1 MYPGHGNP
9 MGSMPNPMGGGNAM
23 RGQHHVHHHQQQHHQ
38 QQQQHHH
45 HHQAHHHHQGHHHH
59 HHQGLSRQASGGGGQ
74 GHTHS
79 RHSSHHERLGSHGEP
94 ERRHVVS
101 SSHSNP
107 SLVIGG
113 DIPYMTHP
121 QDTQHGVVMGG
132 GGFVMGT
139 DLHTSPSTSG
149 WFHDQPVMQAQ
160 PVMPAVSTPQTEA
173 VPKDSGKSHP
183 LIFDEA
189 RCFTNGLTFVCLC
202 SFLF

>member
-9 MGSMPNPMGGGNAM
+9 MGSMPNPMRGGNAM
-23 RGQHHVHHHQQQHHQ
+23 RGQHHVHQQQQQQQQQQH
-38 QQQQHHH
+38 QHHH

-74 GHTHS
+74 GHTAHS
-79 RHSSHHERLGSHGEP
+79 RHSSHHERLGSHGEL

-101 SSHSNP
+101 SSHSSP

-121 QDTQHGVVMGG
+121 QDTQHGAVMGG

-149 WFHDQPVMQAQ
+149 WYRDQPVMQAQ
-160 PVMPAVSTPQTEA
+160 PVMPAISTPQVET
-173 VPKDSGKSHP
+173 VPKDSGGSYLP
-183 LIFDEA
+183 LS
-189 RCFTNGLTFVCLC
+189 N
-202 SFLF
+202 